1 MFVQTAPKNKQGR
14 VLMYF
19 AEGFRENGKVR
30 QRKVERIGFIDEFTH
45 LHDDPVA
52 HFKEVAKQKTEEKRE
67 GSKPITIEFSPEA
80 RLPFDKETGAYDCV
94 KNIGHAAISH
104 IFHTLGIHKFLDDRR
119 KYLKCG
125 YNLTAVM
132 KLLVY
137 ERILDPGSKR
147 AAWMGRGK
155 YFDKM
160 DFSLNDIYHS
170 LSIFPQWRDDL
181 LQMLHQKMVQLYDR
195 DSTLMFYDV
204 TNYYFEI
211 DNEDGFR
218 KKGVSKEHRKTPI
231 VQMGLFMDDKGFPV
245 AYDLFPGNTNDGK
258 TFSPMSES
266 VRAQLDMDH
275 IIFVADKAMM
285 SGDNVSEVIT
295 NHNGYIFSKSVRGG
309 TDLLKDAVRDPGGYI
324 RFDDGGR
331 RIPPYD
337 AGIPV
342 SFMYKVLDEVK
353 DTHVTD
359 SGGKRK
365 SVKGVGH
372 YQIVYWSAKYADRA
386 KLDRQA
392 AVEKALAAS
401 HSHSRDVVDNNH
413 GKNKYLKTQVY
424 DKKTKRMIESYDAR
438 IVFDFEK
445 LEEDESLDGFYVIE
459 TNVTGLRENVDAR
472 GHATGELENAF
483 DKRSRWLEK
492 EGMLQLNRMVT
503 PLDIVDMYH
512 GLWKIEQTFRVTK
525 SELQARP
532 VYVAREDRIGSH
544 FLTCFISLLIV
555 RLLEHEL
562 KGEYS
567 TEKIVGSL
575 KKANVEELDST
586 TFKTLYYDPVL
597 KNLYDTLGIE
607 FGKNVYTRAQ
617 IRSMLAKTKKNAEAL
632 QKYSMKGSG

>member
-1 MFVQTAPKNKQGR
+1 MNVKKGPPDKNGR
-14 VLMYF
+14 IVLYF
-19 AEGFRENGKVR
+19 AESYRKPNRPPSSKMVKRLGYLDELEKQYDDPIKHFRE
-30 QRKVERIGFIDEFTH
+30 I
-45 LHDDPVA
+45 
-52 HFKEVAKQKTEEKRE
+52 AKQITKEKKE
-67 GSKPITIEFSPEA
+67 GLKPITIEFAPEA
-80 RLPFDKETGAYDCV
+80 ILPFDENTDSYDCV
-94 KNIGHAAISH
+94 KNIGHAAISQV
-104 IFHTLGIHKFLDDRR
+104 FHTLGIHKFIDDRR
-119 KYLKCG
+119 KYLKCE

-137 ERILDPGSKR
+137 ERIIAPGSKR
-147 AAWMGRGK
+147 AALMGRSK

-170 LSIFPQWRDDL
+170 LSILPQWRDDL
-181 LQMLHQKMVQLYDR
+181 LQMLHQKMVKLYNR

-211 DNEDGFR
+211 DDEDDFR

-245 AYDLFPGNTNDGK
+245 TYDLFPGNTNDGK

-285 SGDNVSEVIT
+285 SGDNISDVIT

-309 TDLLKDAVRDPGGYI
+309 TDLLKKTVRDLNGYVK
-324 RFDDGGR
+324 FDESGKPISTLDTKT
-331 RIPPYD
+331 
-337 AGIPV
+337 PV

-353 DTHVTD
+353 NTYVKTVD
-359 SGGKRK
+359 GERK

-372 YQIVYWSAKYADRA
+372 YQIVYWSAKYASRA

-401 HSHSRDVVDNNH
+401 HSHSKDVVDNNH
-413 GKNKYLKTQVY
+413 GKNKYLKTQIY
-424 DKKTKRMIESYDAR
+424 DKKTKTKLDTYDAK

-459 TNVTGLRENVDAR
+459 TNVTGLRPYVDAR
-472 GHATGELENAF
+472 GRETGGIENAF
-483 DKRSRWLEK
+483 NKKSRWLKK
-492 EGMLQLNRMVT
+492 EGMLQLNRIVT

-532 VYVAREDRIGSH
+532 VYVARKDRIGSH

-562 KGEYS
+562 NHVYS
-567 TEKIVGSL
+567 TEQIIDSL
-575 KKANVEELDST
+575 KKANVVELNDT
-586 TFKTLYYDPVL
+586 TFKTLYYNPVL
-597 KNLYDTLGIE
+597 KNLYEALGVE
-607 FGKNVYTRAQ
+607 FGKNVYTRSQ
-617 IRSMLAKTKKNAEAL
+617 IRNMLAKTKK
-632 QKYSMKGSG
+632 KC